1 MRKQVSKNPSSRQDL
16 TIDSPKE
23 ILFRDWVVSSF
34 QKFSYSSFFVIYMFF
49 VCDLCVFLFVCLL
62 LYLWLFAQHVS
73 SHAGREQS
81 LGWNN
86 WRKPPKNYLQ
96 VFVINY
102 IIQLISVQTT
112 RIALFI
118 CPCYLA
124 EICLAKYF
132 WENNQGSDFPRL
144 WVAALILKLCKNIS
158 FSEIFVNFFPDLD
171 LSTEGHV
178 LVAARSLGS
187 YII

>member
-1 MRKQVSKNPSSRQDL
+1 MESYRSYLSIGNAQTSFQKSFKPSGF
-16 TIDSPKE
+16 DSSKE
-23 ILFRDWVVSSF
+23 ILFRDRVVSS
-34 QKFSYSSFFVIYMFF
+34 FVIYMFF

-73 SHAGREQS
+73 SHVGREQS

-86 WRKPPKNYLQ
+86 WSKAPTNYLQ

-118 CPCYLA
+118 CPCDLT
-124 EICLAKYF
+124 EFF
-132 WENNQGSDFPRL
+132 WQ
-144 WVAALILKLCKNIS
+144 NIS
-158 FSEIFVNFFPDLD
+158 EKIIKDQTFPDC
-171 LSTEGHV
+171 E
-178 LVAARSLGS
+178 
-187 YII
+187 